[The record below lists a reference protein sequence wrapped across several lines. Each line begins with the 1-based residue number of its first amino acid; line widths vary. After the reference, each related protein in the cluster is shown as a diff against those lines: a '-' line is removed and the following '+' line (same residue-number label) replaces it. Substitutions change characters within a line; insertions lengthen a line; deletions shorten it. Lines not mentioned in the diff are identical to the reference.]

1 MRKTPSSSRIPAK
14 TGAAIALPAEPGRPA
29 TAGKIHHAALV
40 VIALITVV
48 AALSVAS
55 SVFAPVAFALFI
67 IALVWP
73 LQRMLQ
79 GFLPRLVALAI
90 SVVVMVV
97 TFMAFGSLI
106 FWAFG
111 RVGRWIISDAARFQS
126 FYDQGTA
133 WLEGHGIAVAGVWS
147 ENFSVGWMLRMAQTV
162 TGRLNSTMSFWIVVL
177 VYVFLGLLEVDDFG
191 RKLRG
196 MRSSGSGELLLRGSI
211 ATGIKIRRYML
222 VRTLMS
228 VITGVLVW
236 AFARAIGLQL
246 AEEWGF
252 IAFLLNYIPFLGP
265 LVATVFPTLFAMTQ
279 FGSWEAVVGVFL
291 FLNLIQFVVGSYVE
305 PRVAGSALSISP
317 VMVLFS
323 VFFWSY
329 LWGVF
334 GAFIGVPITIAL
346 LTFCALHPSSLWL
359 AQLLGSPE
367 KAEAV
372 AGIKS

>member
-1 MRKTPSSSRIPAK
+1 M
-14 TGAAIALPAEPGRPA
+14 GAERGLSMTSGNV
-29 TAGKIHHAALV
+29 HQAAQV
-40 VIALITVV
+40 VIATILVI

-73 LQRMLQ
+73 LQKMLQ
-79 GFLPRLVALAI
+79 GFLPRLLALAV
-90 SVVVMVV
+90 SVIVMTV
-97 TFMAFGSLI
+97 AFVYVGSLVVS
-106 FWAFG
+106 AFG
-111 RVGRWIISDAARFQS
+111 RVGRWIVADAARFQA
-126 FYDQGTA
+126 FYDQVTV
-133 WLEGHGIAVAGVWS
+133 WLEGHGIAVAGAWS
-147 ENFSVGWMLRMAQTV
+147 EAFSVGWMLRTAQTV
-162 TGRLNSTMSFWIVVL
+162 TGRLNSTMSFWLVVL

-191 RKLRG
+191 RKLKG
-196 MRSSGSGELLLRGSI
+196 MRNHAAGALLLQGSMET
-211 ATGIKIRRYML
+211 AAKIRRYML

-236 AFARAIGLQL
+236 LFARAVGLQL

-252 IAFLLNYIPFLGP
+252 IAFSLNYIPFLGP

-279 FGSWEAVVGVFL
+279 FGSWQAVVAVFAC
-291 FLNLIQFVVGSYVE
+291 LNLIQFVVGSYVE

-317 VMVLFS
+317 ATVLFS

-334 GAFIGVPITIAL
+334 GAFIGVPITIAF

-359 AQLLGSPE
+359 AEIFGSPQKDVPVVDGE
-367 KAEAV
+367 PV
-372 AGIKS
+372 TR